1 MDLKYFTT
9 KQPKGVNFMGNYM
22 ISKASGDKFDNI
34 VFCSLSLGDDIIC
47 FRLLDKDYF
56 FETAELLFEKDG
68 NVDLKLLQ
76 NTINDGKIF
85 VQEMDEQPTTDR
97 NLGIMSWTEFVAEFS
112 SNEFVK
118 NEIQP
123 KVMEKLEKI
132 GPESTLYQ
140 KLNNYLES
148 LESDDEKMTIDEF
161 IGNAKG
167 GLNYS
172 IYDVLT
178 KSHDYNDPLSFKDS
192 KTVDEFI
199 KMLCLRVIALEAE
212 NKFIPSPDDLD

>member
-1 MDLKYFTT
+1 
-9 KQPKGVNFMGNYM
+9 MGNYM

-56 FETAELLFEKDG
+56 FKTAELLLKENG
-68 NVDLKLLQ
+68 NVDLNLLQ
-76 NTINDGKIF
+76 DTINDGKIF
-85 VQEMDEQPTTDR
+85 VQEMDEQPTTGR
-97 NLGIMSWTEFVAEFS
+97 NLGIMSWTEFIAEFS

-118 NEIQP
+118 DKIQP
-123 KVMEKLEKI
+123 KVKEKFDEIK
-132 GPESTLYQ
+132 PESTLYQ
-140 KLNNYLES
+140 RLNNYLES

-161 IGNAKG
+161 IGNAKD
-167 GLNYS
+167 GLNYT

-178 KSHDYNDPLSFKDS
+178 KSHDNDDPLSFKDS

-199 KMLCLRVIALEAE
+199 KMLCLRVIALETE
-212 NKFIPSPDDLD
+212 NKFIPSPDDLN